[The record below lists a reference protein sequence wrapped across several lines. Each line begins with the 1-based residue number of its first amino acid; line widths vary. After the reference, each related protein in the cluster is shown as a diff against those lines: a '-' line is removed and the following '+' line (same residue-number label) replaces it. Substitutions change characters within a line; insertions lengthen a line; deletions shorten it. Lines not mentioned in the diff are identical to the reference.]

1 VRKPV
6 LRISFA
12 LLGVIVIGSVLTWP
26 KPAKLAGAQ
35 LLSGARVSPQV
46 LATLKRSCGD
56 CHSEATHYP
65 WYSYVFPVS
74 WLIQSDVTSGRE
86 HLNLSRWEQYSAIRR
101 QRRLSEIANQVQD
114 GGMPLFQYTLIH
126 RNARLS
132 REDVAA
138 IFQWTQEERSRI
150 IAETVAR

>member
-1 VRKPV
+1 MRPLVPK
-6 LRISFA
+6 ISFA
-12 LLGVIVIGSVLTWP
+12 LLGIMVIGSVFTWP
-26 KPAKLAGAQ
+26 KRSERADAQ
-35 LLSGARVSPQV
+35 LLPGARVSPQV
-46 LATLKRSCGD
+46 LATLRRSCGD

-74 WLIQSDVTSGRE
+74 WLIRRDVTRGRE
-86 HLNLSRWEQYSAIRR
+86 HLNLSRWDQYSAIRR

-138 IFQWTQEERSRI
+138 VFQWTQEERARI